1 MPPAYFLFWASS
13 VRFVASTVFQ
23 FFFHECL
30 KKKVITVPGHFFDVR
45 PYRNRPTKEPY
56 SHLVRFSYGPNR
68 RTVATALSRMAEVIR
83 EHR

>member
-1 MPPAYFLFWASS
+1 MIKSEIVIDQHYKDFSPM
-13 VRFVASTVFQ
+13 Q
-23 FFFHECL
+23 FGSETCD
-30 KKKVITVPGHFFDVR
+30 PGHFFDVR

>member
-1 MPPAYFLFWASS
+1 MQITSS
-13 VRFVASTVFQ
+13 MNALRKRLSLCPVISLMFVLT
-23 FFFHECL
+23 
-30 KKKVITVPGHFFDVR
+30 G
-45 PYRNRPTKEPY
+45 NRPTKEPY